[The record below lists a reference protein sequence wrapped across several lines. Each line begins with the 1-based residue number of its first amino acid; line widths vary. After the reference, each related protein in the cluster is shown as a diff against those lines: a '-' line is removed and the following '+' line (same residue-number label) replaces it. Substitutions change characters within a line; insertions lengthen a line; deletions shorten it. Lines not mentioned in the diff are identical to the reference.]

1 MVGGKCAYVLM
12 LLLVA
17 VEGCRIAKQM
27 KMLPTDIG
35 GSSSCWMVLLGKM
48 RYVEL
53 NNAGCPSLCLVVD
66 CQVVLC
72 LVMECRIVRWCCTW

>member
-17 VEGCRIAKQM
+17 AEGRRIARQM
-27 KMLPTDIG
+27 KMLPTDVG

-48 RYVEL
+48 RYVEF
-53 NNAGCPSLCLVVD
+53 G
-66 CQVVLC
+66 Q
-72 LVMECRIVRWCCTW
+72 CRMPQFVSGGGLSGGAVSGDGV